1 MSVENTTDSST
12 GSSMLEDITSA
23 LTHDNEVHHT
33 NRRIPQEGET
43 TAMS

>member
-1 MSVENTTDSST
+1 MSVKNTPDSLT
-12 GSSMLEDITSA
+12 GSSTLEDITSA
-23 LTHDNEVHHT
+23 LIHDNEVHHK